1 MVPTTL
7 VEWLPERI
15 LDASQSSEACKKW
28 TNTKA
33 GAFGKKWFS
42 WFSCFML
49 YFWSGGCTYIFQIYI
64 YIYIDITKYIPY
76 KCLSWFFLILC
87 NLTFSPHMFQCC
99 VFSAPTSMKCPVAL
113 LFYSIWWSP
122 TTLQSFRQRVYKHM
136 IPPNPSSSV
145 KQSACPKRSSTQ
157 IFQYK
162 IDQFSNWN
170 NKTHHKQRN
179 VFSNQ
184 KKSH

>member
-1 MVPTTL
+1 
-7 VEWLPERI
+7 
-15 LDASQSSEACKKW
+15 
-28 TNTKA
+28 
-33 GAFGKKWFS
+33 
-42 WFSCFML
+42 
-49 YFWSGGCTYIFQIYI
+49 
-64 YIYIDITKYIPY
+64 
-76 KCLSWFFLILC
+76 
-87 NLTFSPHMFQCC
+87 MFQCC

-113 LFYSIWWSP
+113 LFYSIWWPP

-184 KKSH
+184 KNPISHRNETAGGSTLHQIAATTRIWWPLQPSRELQNPLAAMQRPRPSYKEKRGENSVWAPANLMR

>member
-1 MVPTTL
+1 MILLILLILMFHVIFL
-7 VEWLPERI
+7 VR
-15 LDASQSSEACKKW
+15 
-28 TNTKA
+28 
-33 GAFGKKWFS
+33 GVY
-42 WFSCFML
+42 L
-49 YFWSGGCTYIFQIYI
+49 YFSDLYI
-64 YIYIDITKYIPY
+64 YITKYIPC

-184 KKSH
+184 KKIPLVIETKQRVVPPCIKLLQPPGFGDLCSLLVNFKTR